1 MSALVRAE
9 LVKLRSTRSQ
19 PWLLLATLAM
29 VVLTIAF
36 TTPSAGAQ
44 NNPLS
49 LDQPSLLAEIVGVS
63 FGFPQ
68 VTMVILGVLSFTQE
82 VRYGTVTSTFLVEPR
97 RTRVL
102 AAKGVGVV
110 LASVVIATATLVV
123 SLVVSAGMIH
133 ARHGNVT
140 PRSEFWQMVAAAFA
154 VMAMSGV
161 IGVAIGVVVR
171 NQIVGVIAVLVWM
184 NAVDHVLLDA
194 LPAVGRWTPGG
205 ATYGLLQLGPAITTK
220 QALLD
225 VPVAGFLLAAYTA
238 AIVLVAA
245 AVAPRRDV
253 L

>member
-29 VVLTIAF
+29 VVLTAAF
-36 TTPSAGAQ
+36 TVPSAGAQ

-49 LDQPSLLAEIVGVS
+49 LDQPTLLARIVGVS

-68 VTMVILGVLSFTQE
+68 LTMVILGVLAFTQE

-102 AAKGVGVV
+102 AAKGVGLVFV
-110 LASVVIATATLVV
+110 SVVITTATLVV
-123 SLVVSAGMIH
+123 SVIVSAALIH
-133 ARHGNVT
+133 SRHGDAT
-140 PRSEFWQMVAAAFA
+140 PGPEFWQMSAAAFS
-154 VMAMSGV
+154 VMALSGV
-161 IGVAIGVVVR
+161 TGVAIGAIVR

-184 NAVDHVLLDA
+184 NAVEHVLLDA

-205 ATYGLLQLGPAITTK
+205 ATYGLLQLGPAITTSDT
-220 QALLD
+220 LLD
-225 VPVAGFLLAAYTA
+225 VPIAGLLLVGYTA
-238 AIVLVAA
+238 AIMLLAV